1 LLSGGQGALL
11 ALRRERNT
19 FVGVS
24 FLLLFSLRLLLAKKK
39 VIAPSVRGVSDVFVF
54 DESEVC
60 LCQVKFL
67 PTVKVKFRR
76 LGEVKFSSLPKI
88 CKGVTK

>member
-39 VIAPSVRGVSDVFVF
+39 VIAPSVRGVSDVFVL
-54 DESEVC
+54 DESEVWYMPSEVFTHGKSEVSP
-60 LCQVKFL
+60 L
-67 PTVKVKFRR
+67 RR
-76 LGEVKFSSLPKI
+76 SEIFVFAENL
-88 CKGVTK
+88 